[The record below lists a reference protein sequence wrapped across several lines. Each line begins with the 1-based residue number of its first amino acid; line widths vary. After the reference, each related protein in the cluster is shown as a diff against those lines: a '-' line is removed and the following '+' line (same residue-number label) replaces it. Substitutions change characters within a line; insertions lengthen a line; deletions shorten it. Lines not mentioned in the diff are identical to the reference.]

1 MSTFMFTKIR
11 KFLLDLVGFC
21 FIIFNFVIE
30 LPYKIQG
37 GKFMFKEIVAISKNY
52 AMVRFEGTTS
62 DDLLNMNLVF
72 EDGTKKILG
81 EVEEIDGNQV
91 KVSFLGE
98 FIENKFYSGII
109 RKPSLGAKVR
119 MIERQELGELVG
131 DGDNK
136 SMVLGLSPLYNDYPI
151 KINID
156 DMWSNHNAIFG
167 NTGSGKTYGVS
178 RFVQNLFAIPDKIPF
193 NSNIFIFNNTDEYD
207 NAFRSLNFYN
217 VNFNYKMYS
226 TNKESEN
233 SVKLPLWLLSVDDY
247 ANLLDVTEYS
257 QLAIIEKMLS
267 LVSTFARNDSESH
280 QYKNHLIASAIVS
293 VLYTNQ
299 TAGRIRDQIFSILE
313 NCYTEELNLNVEVPG
328 VGYTRQFRK
337 CFEIDSKGEFAE
349 RVLIAEYI
357 QQFVDNN
364 TKWNED
370 YVPIYFTLDDLEVAL
385 NFALI
390 SEGLLLNEKTS
401 AEAMALKVK
410 LHTINNSSY
419 KHIFDYQKFCSVS
432 EFITDIIMIGQS
444 KRAQIINF
452 VLEEIDDR
460 FAKAIVKVYCRIIFK
475 FSKGLKERGAMPIHL
490 MLEEAHRYVQKDNDN
505 DILGYNIF
513 ERIAKEGRK
522 FGVIL
527 DLITQRPTELSETVI
542 SQCTNFLIF
551 KITHPS
557 DLEYIRKMVPNISAD
572 VIEKQKSLQSGTCV
586 AFGKMM
592 KIPMIV
598 KMELPNPEPR
608 SSNASI
614 YNKWMVEWKQNQ

>member
-1 MSTFMFTKIR
+1 
-11 KFLLDLVGFC
+11 
-21 FIIFNFVIE
+21 
-30 LPYKIQG
+30 
-37 GKFMFKEIVAISKNY
+37 MFKEITAISKNY
-52 AMVRFEGTTS
+52 AMVRIDGVS
-62 DDLLNMNLVF
+62 DEDLLNMNVVF
-72 EDGTKKILG
+72 EEGTKKILG
-81 EVEEIDGNQV
+81 EVEEIDGNQI
-91 KVSFLGE
+91 KVNFLGE
-98 FIENKFYSGII
+98 FIDNRFHSGII
-109 RKPSLGAKVR
+109 RKPSLSSTVR
-119 MIERQELGELVG
+119 MINKEELGELVG
-131 DGDNK
+131 DNDDK
-136 SMVLGLSPLYNDYPI
+136 SMILGLSPLYNDYPV

-156 DMWSNHNAIFG
+156 DMWSNHNAFFG
-167 NTGSGKTYGVS
+167 NTGSGKTYGLS
-178 RFVQNLFAIPDKIPF
+178 RFVQNLFTIPDKIPF

-207 NAFRSLNFYN
+207 NAFRSISNYN

-226 TNKESEN
+226 VNGSSEN
-233 SVKLPLWLLSVDDY
+233 IIKLPLWLLTVDDY
-247 ANLLDVTEYS
+247 ANLLDVTAYS
-257 QLAIIEKMLS
+257 QLAVIEKMLS
-267 LVSTFARNDSESH
+267 LVSAFARNDEESKR
-280 QYKNHLIASAIVS
+280 YKNHLIASAIVS

-299 TAGRIRDQIFSILE
+299 TPGRIRDQIFSILE
-313 NCYTEELNLNVEVPG
+313 NCYTDELSLNVDVPG

-357 QQFVDNN
+357 QQFIDNN
-364 TKWNED
+364 TTWNED
-370 YVPIYFTLDDLEVAL
+370 FVPVYFTLDDLEVAL

-419 KHIFDYQKFCSVS
+419 KTIFDYGRFCNVS

-460 FAKAIVKVYCRIIFK
+460 FAKALVKVYCRIIFK
-475 FSKGLKERGAMPIHL
+475 FSKGLKDRGAMPVHL
-490 MLEEAHRYVQKDNDN
+490 MLEEAHRYVQKDNDL

-572 VIEKQKSLQSGTCV
+572 VIEKQKALQSGTCV

-598 KMELPNPEPR
+598 KMQLPNPEPL

-614 YNKWMVEWKQNQ
+614 YNKWMVEWKG